1 MRGEI
6 FGIAF
11 AIQPT
16 ARSHHSGVE
25 AAERVSPPIHAL
37 EILKTIERFMPATQ
51 FRSDSSL
58 SANFIQQFDQAQEQ
72 AKSVFAAQ
80 KEFLDANWFAR
91 AKSEAEL
98 ATAMADKLAAAR
110 SMPDMTIAY
119 QDWLGQRMQRCVE
132 DSNRALADVQKLI
145 QTGSRLAQ
153 NGRG

>member
-1 MRGEI
+1 MP
-6 FGIAF
+6 
-11 AIQPT
+11 AIQIRQFSFRQLHS
-16 ARSHHSGVE
+16 AVRS
-25 AAERVSPPIHAL
+25 SPGAS
-37 EILKTIERFMPATQ
+37 Q
-51 FRSDSSL
+51 
-58 SANFIQQFDQAQEQ
+58 
-72 AKSVFAAQ
+72 SVFAAQ
-80 KEFLDANWFAR
+80 KEFLDALEQINEHWFAR

-132 DSNRALADVQKLI
+132 DSNRELADVQKLI